1 MIVDDDNG
9 DRMGM
14 GEVKLTSMIT
24 IRYFLGL
31 WEDDQ
36 IFP

>member
-24 IRYFLGL
+24 IGYFLGL